1 MIELWGTFLSLAGAF
16 LTTGTQLF
24 LFDAVFPR
32 RAEKK
37 NTLKQIT
44 IWSLASFFLA
54 GFLLVPF
61 GYLPRSAIEL
71 IFLYLF
77 CHSLHRSG
85 WDRRL
90 FVVITVY
97 AVLFSFTYWFRS
109 IGCWMLGVS
118 PQELTENI
126 ALYSV
131 LFLLS
136 GVVSLVIARLA
147 CRHHPPLDLPEHPR
161 AWITPSLVFPLGTL
175 LVLWQSYSAAQ
186 DSDVWQICLLI
197 FNAAD
202 VAALLL
208 LDYLEMSSY
217 NREKLVAA
225 NERVSIQEENIRALS
240 QAYTGQRKMT
250 HDFRAHLAALSAL
263 LEEGKIEEG
272 KRYLA
277 ELKARQTERILLVN
291 SHHAAIDAVLN
302 QKAYT
307 AQEWNIDFHCE
318 VNDLSG
324 VSIPDKDLA
333 VVLGNLLDNALEA
346 CQRLS
351 PGQVRWIRVKLL
363 LSREDRQLFL
373 SIENSSLPLEIKG
386 DILPTTKADPTLHG
400 YGLPNVFAVLKR
412 YNADWTMNCREGV
425 FLFALEW
432 PEEPA
437 L

>member
-1 MIELWGTFLSLAGAF
+1 MVELWGTFLSLAGAF

-24 LFDAVFPR
+24 LFDSVFPR

-44 IWSLASFFLA
+44 VWSLASFFLA
-54 GFLLVPF
+54 GFLLVPC
-61 GYLPRSAIEL
+61 GYLPRIAIEL

-118 PQELTENI
+118 PQELMENI

-136 GVVSLVIARLA
+136 GVVSLAIARLV
-147 CRHHPPLDLPEHPR
+147 CRHHQPLDLPEHPR

-277 ELKARQTERILLVN
+277 ELKARHTERILLVN

-302 QKAYT
+302 QKGYEG
-307 AQEWNIDFHCE
+307 QRQGIDMRFR

-324 VSIPDKDLA
+324 LELPDVDITIVLSNLIDNAMEACAEFPAPERWVSVQLLLVREVLSISVVNPSRPVAIVNGEIPTSKPNPMLHGFG
-333 VVLGNLLDNALEA
+333 LGNVRFILD
-346 CQRLS
+346 Q
-351 PGQVRWIRVKLL
+351 
-363 LSREDRQLFL
+363 
-373 SIENSSLPLEIKG
+373 
-386 DILPTTKADPTLHG
+386 
-400 YGLPNVFAVLKR
+400 YGAEYTFAYEEGR
-412 YNADWTMNCREGV
+412 FIFSADWPNKEK
-425 FLFALEW
+425 AE
-432 PEEPA
+432 
-437 L
+437 